1 MRIAFLSDIHANRA
15 AFEAALAAAETQG
28 ADRLVI
34 LGDIVGYGGDPVWC
48 LRKTIA
54 LAEEGAVVIR
64 GNHDQAVIDPS
75 VSMNETARA
84 AIDWTRAQLSADTKS
99 FLATLPLQ
107 VEDDDRL
114 YVHADASSPQR
125 FHYVTDASAA
135 SVHFS
140 ACRARLSFCGHVHCP
155 ALYALAP
162 SGKVTGFAPNSPTGI
177 PLLPQQR
184 WLAVMGAVGQPR
196 DGDPAAA
203 FAIFDT
209 TTGELEY
216 HRTGYDIEKAAARI
230 RAAGLPETLAMR
242 LFRGR

>member
-1 MRIAFLSDIHANRA
+1 
-15 AFEAALAAAETQG
+15 
-28 ADRLVI
+28 
-34 LGDIVGYGGDPVWC
+34 
-48 LRKTIA
+48 
-54 LAEEGAVVIR
+54 
-64 GNHDQAVIDPS
+64 
-75 VSMNETARA
+75 MNETARA
-84 AIDWTRAQLSADTKS
+84 AIDWTRAQLSADEKS

-125 FHYVTDASAA
+125 FHYVTDTDAA
-135 SVHFS
+135 GIHFS

-162 SGKVTGFAPNSPTGI
+162 SGKVTGFVPNSPSGI
-177 PLLPQQR
+177 PLLPQWR

-196 DGDPAAA
+196 DGNPAAA
-203 FAIFDT
+203 FAILDT
-209 TTGELEY
+209 TTSEIEY

-230 RAAGLPETLAMR
+230 RAAGLSEALAMR